1 MITYN
6 EYQLDCIN
14 EQIDIYKDLD
24 NKILGL
30 YQMRRDLENDI
41 RKGLT
46 GDDDLPSDK
55 EIMNILI
62 RDNSKVTF

>member
-1 MITYN
+1 MNITSN
-6 EYQLDCIN
+6 EYELDCIN
-14 EQIDIYKDLD
+14 EQIDIYKNLD

-30 YQMRRDLENDI
+30 YQRRRDLENDI
-41 RKGLT
+41 RNGLT
-46 GDDDLPSDK
+46 GDEDLTDK